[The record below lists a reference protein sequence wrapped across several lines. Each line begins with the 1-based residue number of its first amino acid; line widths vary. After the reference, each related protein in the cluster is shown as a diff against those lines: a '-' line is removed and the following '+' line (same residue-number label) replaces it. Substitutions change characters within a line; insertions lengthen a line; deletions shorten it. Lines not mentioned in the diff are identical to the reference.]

1 MIEGNALKIEN
12 NVEVNNQNEFTGI
25 KAKADF
31 TPLIETTNNGL
42 LYLGDKLGK
51 PLVGA
56 IECLFWAKIIEKC
69 HTEPYFSMMCELKLL
84 PFLKNDFA
92 PKYFA
97 IPEANRIP
105 PNMRIAKAVFE
116 NVIDLE
122 AHETTLKEMF
132 ANLLAGSMDN
142 RKSDGIHPS
151 YAKLISEFS
160 EEDARFLMSLY
171 ERKEIPALRYHN
183 DNIQNYKICRKTV
196 DYGDQSSVMISRIES
211 KQLLDTESRGFANS
225 YDNHVFTNYF
235 QETEELL
242 KTELGNTRLSTQR
255 LCLRLTELGQHFMQA
270 VTLQESPTDEKS

>member
-1 MIEGNALKIEN
+1 
-12 NVEVNNQNEFTGI
+12 
-25 KAKADF
+25 
-31 TPLIETTNNGL
+31 
-42 LYLGDKLGK
+42 
-51 PLVGA
+51 
-56 IECLFWAKIIEKC
+56 
-69 HTEPYFSMMCELKLL
+69 
-84 PFLKNDFA
+84 
-92 PKYFA
+92 
-97 IPEANRIP
+97 
-105 PNMRIAKAVFE
+105 MRIAKAVFE

-235 QETEELL
+235 QEAEELL

-255 LCLRLTELGQHFMQA
+255 LCLRLTELGQHFMKA
-270 VTLQESPTDEKS
+270 VTSEESPTDEKS